1 MKPTSSLLATTALIL
16 ELIASVESYGSPF
29 LPQRNMQ
36 SHAFSIHPTESFQ
49 KARVASNGRSQN
61 RKAKHDNL
69 VMFKDESGNSN
80 KNDTPISTN
89 TQTQLGNLVVPSV
102 GIGTISWSSNSLTTL
117 ENLELQS
124 VMNEAC
130 KSNAAFFDTAERYG
144 SHMKTAL
151 GLGYGET
158 ELLLQKLRNRCPHYL
173 EEQTPTSP
181 IIATKFTPTPWR
193 TTVDSV
199 VEACEQSRQRL
210 GVDQIDLYQLH
221 MPDIVQ
227 PLRFLGLGKP
237 KDEIYWKGL
246 AECHRLGLVKNVGV
260 SNYGPTLVRFFS
272 HH

>member
-1 MKPTSSLLATTALIL
+1 MKSSISIAVVLVAQLSTTAESYVTTSPPSSTRTTSFVQTSSTTRL
-16 ELIASVESYGSPF
+16 
-29 LPQRNMQ
+29 
-36 SHAFSIHPTESFQ
+36 
-49 KARVASNGRSQN
+49 
-61 RKAKHDNL
+61 
-69 VMFKDESGNSN
+69 MFKDAS
-80 KNDTPISTN
+80 TPASTAASA
-89 TQTQLGNLVVPSV
+89 TTTELGNLVVPTV

-130 KSNAAFFDTAERYG
+130 KSDAAFFDTAERYG

-158 ELLLQKLRNRCPHYL
+158 ELLLQKLQKNCPYL
-173 EEQTPTSP
+173 LDGSYSGGDDEGASSKRP
-181 IIATKFTPTPWR
+181 IVATKFTPTPWR

-199 VEACEQSRQRL
+199 VAACEQSRQRL

-227 PLRFLGLGKP
+227 PLRFLGLGKS

-260 SNYGPTLVRFFS
+260 SNYGPTLVSQMNFLSEASFFCT
-272 HH
+272 